1 MNQGIHDI
9 DLLQWFLGLMKS
21 IYAITDNV
29 THKGIEV
36 EGIVIV
42 VIRFKNSA
50 KGIIEAS
57 TSCYPRF
64 PSLLQIYEI
73 LGTITLIDDKITNWK
88 FINPTKE
95 DLDFSRQIFRQKK
108 VEVEPDDV
116 DRSDPIAVLKNRQ
129 KY

>member
-1 MNQGIHDI
+1 
-9 DLLQWFLGLMKS
+9 MKS

-29 THKGIEV
+29 TYKGIEV
-36 EGIVIV
+36 KDIAIS

-64 PSLLQIYEI
+64 PSLFQIYEI
-73 LGTITLIDDKITNWK
+73 LGTITLIDDEITDWK

-95 DLDFSRQIFRQKK
+95 DLDFSKQIFRQKK
-108 VEVEPDDV
+108 AEPDDI
-116 DRSDPIAVLKNRQ
+116 DRSDPIAVLKNRH